1 MKICVALLVSL
12 GLGLCCAPNA
22 NAQSTCPPPSTVA
35 SMTIKIFN
43 NDPSAYIFPVFTT
56 GGPQKGGSTEVQAWF
71 CKGALSNYATN
82 TNFRFYYNPGN
93 PIGSA
98 GSGIAPGGSVTLKI
112 PLYTS
117 ITDNRDFGPY
127 IDWWTGDQI
136 ELFFGT
142 SAGPPQAYT
151 DLING
156 KDPNNPNQT
165 ALSFSSTAT
174 IPDCV
179 PTCPGLLKFFT
190 DPASI
195 AKANPSQLI
204 EFNLGARQTL
214 APCVNSQPPNPAGP
228 NTFNP
233 VCLQPRPTN
242 VLNALDTRN
251 VDIDM
256 SYVNVAFA
264 PATLAPFQ
272 NDQTGFVGTPQSAE
286 TFSTALSNFV
296 SSSQCQ
302 PANQTVTS
310 CQGWPQ
316 FVHTNPTGST
326 PANVVINP
334 PKLASPLEVFLRN
347 SPPTNTNPPDLCG
360 FNTVMAPAVPTPPCP
375 NTTGGLQ
382 WPNKSNGNVA
392 KLWPPIQVLLDNW
405 ISHAGSLK
413 DFADTGATP
422 AGSCGTNPPA
432 GTFCAAIMDVKTL
445 IIRNYINYANLCRG
459 GATVIPLNDFTAIAH
474 VYGWTPFNEN
484 CPVGA
489 TGNLLQ
495 NTPIPGGGS
504 YADNNFALYQQVKL
518 EFDQLNNNSPQLTGG
533 DYNFNPWVNV
543 LIHGPNF
550 VNAPNVYA
558 YSVDDA
564 VGNLQSEGG
573 GFIIDVGSSQNLCS
587 GTTPCGN
594 QNAAGPPVNVQ
605 LSLNFTKSTNINF
618 TNYGLCQYV
627 PGDINSDKT
636 INTLAT
642 SFVLNPN
649 APQQCP
655 IFLVDNQN
663 PPQLYTFTISK
674 APNQTQPPEF
684 VPCQGGT
691 PNCKPTAANTCID
704 GAGGPTNPPCAGGVA
719 PEGTTQVINCRDQI
733 QKSNGRTCIGAS
745 PACDATNSV
754 LGNTPMTTIPP
765 GGGAGSATF
774 QTSSQTWCCVKN
786 APLNGVPQVNGVWAR
801 SQPNPTGD
809 ARGKGS
815 SWEHFVT
822 TNVDPTQAPSGPIS
836 CSMGQ

>member
-1 MKICVALLVSL
+1 M
-12 GLGLCCAPNA
+12 
-22 NAQSTCPPPSTVA
+22 Q
-35 SMTIKIFN
+35 IKIFN
-43 NDPSAYIFPVFTT
+43 NDPTAYIFPVFTT
-56 GGPQKGGSTEVQAWF
+56 GGKQTGGSTEVQAWF
-71 CKGALSNYATN
+71 CKDALSTYATN

-93 PIGSA
+93 PFGSA
-98 GSGIAPGGSVTLKI
+98 GSGIAPGGKVTLQI
-112 PLYTS
+112 PLYTD
-117 ITDNRDFGPY
+117 ITTDRLGPY
-127 IDWWTGDQI
+127 IDWWTGGQM

-142 SAGPPQAYT
+142 ANGAPQAYK

-156 KDPNNPNQT
+156 KDPNNKMQAP
-165 ALSFSSTAT
+165 LSFSSKAT

-179 PTCPGLLKFFT
+179 PTCSSLLQFFT

-195 AKANPSQLI
+195 AKANPSQLL

-233 VCLQPRPTN
+233 ACLQPRPTN
-242 VLNALDTRN
+242 VPNALDTRN
-251 VDIDM
+251 VDVDM

-264 PATLAPFQ
+264 PATMAPFQ
-272 NDQTGFVGTPQSAE
+272 NDQTGYVGTPQSAQ
-286 TFSTALSNFV
+286 TFSSALSDFI
-296 SSSQCQ
+296 SQGQCQ
-302 PANQTVTS
+302 PSNQKVTS
-310 CQGWPQ
+310 CVGWPQ
-316 FVHTNPTGST
+316 LVHTNPDGTKDVTSFT
-326 PANVVINP
+326 
-334 PKLASPLEVFLRN
+334 KLASPLDIFLRN
-347 SPPTNTNPPDLCG
+347 SPPTPHNPPDLCG
-360 FNTVMAPAVPTPPCP
+360 FNTVVAPEVATPACP

-382 WPNKSNGNVA
+382 WPNSSNGNVA

-413 DFADTGATP
+413 DFADGKTP
-422 AGSCGTNPPA
+422 AGSCGTSPAA

-459 GATVIPLNDFTAIAH
+459 AIPLNDFTAIAH

-484 CPVGA
+484 CAVGA

-518 EFDQLNNNSPQLTGG
+518 EFDQLNNNVLT
-533 DYNFNPWVNV
+533 DSTNPYNFNPWVNV

-550 VNAPNVYA
+550 VNKNNIAPNVYA

-587 GTTPCGN
+587 GTTPCPN
-594 QNAAGPPVNVQ
+594 QNPAGPPVNVT
-605 LSLNFTKSTNINF
+605 LSLNFMKSTNINF
-618 TNYGLCQYV
+618 TNYGLCQFV
-627 PGDINSDKT
+627 PGDPNSDKK
-636 INTLAT
+636 INTLAS

-691 PNCKPTAANTCID
+691 PNCKPTAANTCIN
-704 GAGGPTNPPCAGGVA
+704 GGGPNNNPFTPPCAGGVVA
-719 PEGTTQVINCRDQI
+719 EGTTQVINCRDQI

-754 LGNTPMTTIPP
+754 PGNTPLTTIPT
-765 GGGAGSATF
+765 GGGVGSATF

-786 APLNGVPQVNGVWAR
+786 APLNGVPQVNGVWAH
-801 SQPNPTGD
+801 SQPNPAGD
-809 ARGKGS
+809 SRGKGS
-815 SWEHFVT
+815 GWEHFVG
-822 TNVDPTQAPSGPIS
+822 TNLPQAPSGPVS